1 MILKAIILTQAPIKD
16 FEKEILKHT
25 KIFKI
30 ALNQH
35 AEELKPD
42 VRMITDYILADICQN
57 FPQKVISVRDKFRY
71 ETSRVEY
78 FNTEFKGATI
88 VAAIEY
94 LISKN
99 YDEILIV
106 GDNTVNSTYFQNYTK
121 KEVDIL
127 KKKAKVYQ
135 YSKRNFTL
143 PFLSIKEFCKD

>member
-1 MILKAIILTQAPIKD
+1 MILKAIILTQTPIKD

-78 FNTEFKGATI
+78 FDTEFKCATI

-106 GDNTVNSTYFQNYTK
+106 GDNTVNSKDFQNYTK
-121 KEVDIL
+121 KEVEML
-127 KKKAKVYQ
+127 QTKAHICQ
-135 YSKRNFTL
+135 YSNGKFSL
-143 PFLSIKEFCKD
+143 PVKTITEFCK